1 MEESMSEN
9 FSGGKDSEPHLNI
22 NNLSDQVYHTI
33 ERRIR
38 IERERRGI

>member
-1 MEESMSEN
+1 MSDN
-9 FSGGKDSEPHLNI
+9 YSGGKGSEPQINI

-38 IERERRGI
+38 IERERKGI